1 LNEKKKILE
10 SSSEDNELIE
20 HLDTIRKEEYLR
32 MKRLKESMKRRENS
46 ITN

>member
-1 LNEKKKILE
+1 LNEKKQILE

-20 HLDTIRKEEYLR
+20 HLDPIRKEEYMR

-46 ITN
+46 ISN